1 MSLRWRR
8 DGYLPSRGNIRKSET
23 ALSIC
28 MEEGGHDMV
37 VYLAGCFSRPYC
49 VENWY
54 KARGML
60 SDGEKTGEGKNMDL
74 YLAGTTNGNMGRFIG
89 KNLNA
94 LEAGKEKSEDGD
106 TRVPRD
112 KQHGV
117 HILES
122 FYYADE
128 WTEKMIPVFGKF
140 LLDSGAFTMMMNSSK
155 AGGVNWDEYVDR
167 YADFIVRNKV
177 ERFFELDI
185 DKIIGYDRVIALRNR
200 LEKKTG
206 RQAIPVWHKYRGK
219 DNFLRMCDEYKYV
232 AIGGIVTKEIQPEE
246 YKYFPWLISEA
257 HRRGAKIHGLGFTA
271 MKELPRCHFDS
282 VDSTAWTTGNRFGMV
297 YEFDGRSMVKHKKGK
312 GQCLKDSRAVAI
324 HNFNE
329 WVKFQKWAETHL

>member
-1 MSLRWRR
+1 MDIYLVGAISANLKPILR
-8 DGYLPSRGNIRKSET
+8 SIHRG
-23 ALSIC
+23 
-28 MEEGGHDMV
+28 GGEVDIF
-37 VYLAGCFSRPYC
+37 LAGCYGRLWC
-49 VENWY
+49 IEEWY
-54 KARGML
+54 KDNG
-60 SDGEKTGEGKNMDL
+60 GMDL
-74 YLAGTTNGNMGRFIG
+74 FIAGLQGRRKSFAFE
-89 KNLNA
+89 NA
-94 LEAGKEKSEDGD
+94 
-106 TRVPRD
+106 TD
-112 KQHGV
+112 KKGIS
-117 HILES
+117 ILES

-128 WTEKMIPVFGKF
+128 FTEKMIPHFGKF
-140 LLDSGAFTMMMNSSK
+140 LLDSGAFTMLANK
-155 AGGVNWDEYVDR
+155 GTATGVNWEEYIDR